1 MTKRSEL
8 KKHIYN
14 LGEIKN
20 IVAAMKNLS
29 LIEISK
35 TTKFLENQIKVIA
48 TLEEASNDFMH
59 FFPHFSLLKEKP
71 TTAYVL
77 IGSERGFCGDF
88 NEAIIKH
95 FLSSKKENKEP
106 IIPYLIVIGRKLT
119 TKILEMD
126 FAAKTEANNKIK
138 LLDGPSAFEEI
149 HSVIF
154 NLIKTLEKINEE
166 TEKIIYPGS
175 WSIICNVE
183 SQNVIQT
190 LELNPFNN
198 FGLVN
203 SDASNINKKL
213 KSSFAP
219 FSPLLNMKPEQF
231 LTELLDQYLFAI
243 LHQIFFKS
251 FMVENRQRLLHMEN
265 AIRWLEKNK
274 NQLELQLNMLR
285 QEEITEEIEVI
296 LLSAK
301 AIIEE
306 MKLEV

>member
-8 KKHIYN
+8 KKHIDS

-48 TLEEASNDFMH
+48 TLEEAATDFMH
-59 FFPHFSLLKEKP
+59 FSPNFLLLQEKP
-71 TTAYVL
+71 ITAYVL

-95 FLSSKKENKEP
+95 FLDLKEKNKELT
-106 IIPYLIVIGRKLT
+106 IPYLIVIGRKLT
-119 TKILEMD
+119 TKILETD
-126 FAAKTEANNKIK
+126 FATKIQANNKIK
-138 LLDGPSAFEEI
+138 FLDGPSAFEEI

-166 TEKIIYPGS
+166 TKKFIYPGS
-175 WSIICNVE
+175 WSIICNE
-183 SQNVIQT
+183 ELQNNVQT
-190 LELNPFNN
+190 IELNPFSN
-198 FGLVN
+198 FGLLN
-203 SDASNINKKL
+203 TTEKT
-213 KSSFAP
+213 SSAP
-219 FSPLLNMKPEQF
+219 FPPLLNIKSEQF
-231 LTELLDQYLFAI
+231 LEELLDQYLFAI

-251 FMVENRQRLLHMEN
+251 FMAENRQRLLHMEN
-265 AIRWLEKNK
+265 AIRWLDKNK
-274 NQLELQLNMLR
+274 DQLELQLNMLR